1 MLRKVS
7 KIVLVIALIA
17 ATVFGIVAYMQ
28 VAEYESYHD
37 TMERIMDEHRR
48 LVEREDIMGAEFKA
62 SQGEELYEA
71 LVEEKNPFAK
81 RLEPFVESMHDINAL
96 LERIVEQNRG
106 QNKE

>member
-7 KIVLVIALIA
+7 KIILVIALIA
-17 ATVFGIVAYMQ
+17 ATLFGIMAYMQ

-62 SQGEELYEA
+62 SQGEEL
-71 LVEEKNPFAK
+71 NPFAK

-96 LERIVEQNRG
+96 LERVVEQN
-106 QNKE
+106 KE